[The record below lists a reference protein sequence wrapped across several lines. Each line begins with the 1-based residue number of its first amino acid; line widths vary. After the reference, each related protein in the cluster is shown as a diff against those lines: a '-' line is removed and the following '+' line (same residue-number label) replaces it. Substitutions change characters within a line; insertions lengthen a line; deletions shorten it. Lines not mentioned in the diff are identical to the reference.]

1 MNHFQQYKV
10 ISKTLV
16 WDEKF
21 FYVQHEFISK
31 GKTCALLIVK
41 IRVIE
46 NNDERPTP
54 KDNLSFVITADQID
68 AIKMN
73 EVIEV
78 WSKDSLQHW
87 QQNR

>member
-1 MNHFQQYKV
+1 MKSFFMF
-10 ISKTLV
+10 SKS
-16 WDEKF
+16 E
-21 FYVQHEFISK
+21 
-31 GKTCALLIVK
+31 TCSLLIVK

-54 KDNLSFVITADQID
+54 KDNFSFVITADQID